1 MKIEATRKYIRN
13 LFDNVY
19 CAGYADLQHIM
30 VGYDATYYNSG
41 IYGWNF
47 DCYVD
52 YRTDAAITT
61 GYRNTIGVKIPREII
76 DKYENKAKEI
86 LNGTGWET
94 IMERLEQN
102 RREFFDAL
110 AEI

>member
-1 MKIEATRKYIRN
+1 MKIKATRKYIRN
-13 LFDNVY
+13 LYNNVY

-52 YRTDAAITT
+52 YSTDAAITT

-76 DKYENKAKEI
+76 DKYEDKAKEI
-86 LNGTGWET
+86 LKETNWE
-94 IMERLEQN
+94 IVLEHLKEN
-102 RREFFDAL
+102 RRDFFNAL